1 MIFEQFLSH
10 FHVCYSA
17 TIDDQTTHLITDA
30 LDENTPLVCPLTL
43 KVIQATARHL
53 PIISIQ
59 WLTACLTHQCLVPEQ
74 IYEVFLGDP
83 TYGYHG
89 GFLRSRIARSH
100 GLFHGLI
107 FSVEEGSL
115 LADQRALKELIS
127 LSGGLLIN
135 NNDESLS
142 STTLIVLCQQIQ
154 RQRDDVT
161 AHVKPEWL
169 LASIA
174 QFNLQP
180 FEHFAVR
187 RSSF

>member
-1 MIFEQFLSH
+1 M
-10 FHVCYSA
+10 
-17 TIDDQTTHLITDA
+17 
-30 LDENTPLVCPLTL
+30 
-43 KVIQATARHL
+43 
-53 PIISIQ
+53 
-59 WLTACLTHQCLVPEQ
+59 Q

-100 GLFHGLI
+100 GLLHGLT
-107 FSVEEGSL
+107 FSVEDGSL

-127 LSGGLLIN
+127 LSGGRLMCN
-135 NNDESLS
+135 EESLS
-142 STTLIVLCQQIQ
+142 STLIVLCQRIHQ
-154 RQRDDVT
+154 RQQVT
-161 AHVKPEWL
+161 AYVKPEWL

-187 RSSF
+187 SSF